1 MRYLTLMMSRPV
13 LKLKEINPLLFNF
26 VEELVEIRVGY
37 FPYYHRTSI
46 SCNSNLEWLSVFVF
60 VWFGISVRNALVFVC
75 RSYAKTSCWWNRISS
90 PVRRPWRLDC
100 YCRSDHMNTI
110 LLYCSVCLWLI
121 AGKVWITALCVATYC
136 SVCSCLVIF
145 YKTCDEWMEWICR
158 GCVVQL
164 GVALQ
169 ETRALPQD
177 DCWWQCDP
185 VRLQWLLGE
194 TPADLLRDAEL
205 RNKQAQ
211 KMNEWFL
218 TGCFGCVLTAAP
230 RPATLCGE
238 RRHVLPPRP
247 DRHLQRQTELL
258 PNRDPHDI
266 CQAH

>member
-46 SCNSNLEWLSVFVF
+46 SCNRNLEWLSVFVF

-169 ETRALPQD
+169 ETESTSSR
-177 DCWWQCDP
+177 
-185 VRLQWLLGE
+185 WLLM
-194 TPADLLRDAEL
+194 TVWPSASPAEVTQSAEQIFTFFL
-205 RNKQAQ
+205 CC
-211 KMNEWFL
+211 WFL
-218 TGCFGCVLTAAP
+218 TGDTVAQWLALLSPHSKEVVGSIPNLGSF
-230 RPATLCGE
+230 LCG
-238 RRHVLPPRP
+238 VCPPVSAEFSP
-247 DRHLQRQTELL
+247 GS
-258 PNRDPHDI
+258 P
-266 CQAH
+266 ASS